1 LRPLWPSPQACDA
14 SRLFALDT
22 RLLLRG
28 DEEVRE
34 ACRASEGGG
43 MTSTDLE
50 LRERPQTVALSNE
63 QLKFI
68 SGTEFVPPGLRGNL
82 PAILACVATGRDLG
96 IGDMAAL
103 KAIHIVDGK
112 ATFSAEL
119 MVQLVRRAGHSI
131 VGEVSDGSATVTG
144 VRADN
149 GDTMKSTWT
158 LAMAERAGLLKKQ
171 NWVKYPEAM
180 LWARAVSQLCRMLF
194 ADCFAGGTYTPEE
207 LDGEVSAGEPRMA
220 TPIPAAPRGKRPSAA
235 GSSQLADLPGSTF
248 EDVFEAKEPH
258 VGVTAQQKKK
268 LNVLVGTLCEKGLVH
283 TEHLYQ
289 AVASMRDTDP
299 DIWIAGAIE
308 LSDDGE
314 LHYGPLRD
322 SLSKE
327 EASSLI
333 DRLSRFEATTAAVHE
348 ETQ

>member
-1 LRPLWPSPQACDA
+1 MTVAAPPTVIEALSAVMGDVQSVSKTGRNQQQNYNFRGIDAVVNAVGPALRKHKVVVIPIYARVDKENYTTKSGTAMKNVTLTVGFRFFGPKGDSIDAEACGEAADSGDKA
-14 SRLFALDT
+14 ISKAHSVAYRT
-22 RLLLRG
+22 LLLQALCIPT
-28 DEEVRE
+28 DEPDPDQD
-34 ACRASEGGG
+34 SH
-43 MTSTDLE
+43 
-50 LRERPQTVALSNE
+50 ERN
-63 QLKFI
+63 
-68 SGTEFVPPGLRGNL
+68 
-82 PAILACVATGRDLG
+82 
-96 IGDMAAL
+96 
-103 KAIHIVDGK
+103 GK
-112 ATFSAEL
+112 
-119 MVQLVRRAGHSI
+119 
-131 VGEVSDGSATVTG
+131 
-144 VRADN
+144 
-149 GDTMKSTWT
+149 
-158 LAMAERAGLLKKQ
+158 
-171 NWVKYPEAM
+171 
-180 LWARAVSQLCRMLF
+180 
-194 ADCFAGGTYTPEE
+194 
-207 LDGEVSAGEPRMA
+207 VSAGEPRMA
-220 TPIPAAPRGKRPSAA
+220 TPIPAAADGSRPSPA